1 MNKDNYLKVKE
12 EVNNQATIIAVTK
25 YHTVE
30 DALEAYDAGVRDFG
44 ENRIEGFNEK
54 RAALPQDANVHFIG
68 TLQSRKVKDVIDN
81 LYYLHSLERESI
93 AKRIEQYSSHDV
105 KCFIQ
110 VNVSGE
116 ETKHGLKPEDVK
128 DFVTKVSKYDHVKVI
143 GLMTMAPETDNVEEI
158 RNVFKQLKELRDD
171 LQKEFKDIIELSMGM
186 SNDYKIA
193 LEEGA
198 TFIRLG
204 SKIMGK

>member
-1 MNKDNYLKVKE
+1 MIKDNFLKIKE
-12 EVNNQATIIAVTK
+12 EVNDQATIIAVTK
-25 YHTVE
+25 YHSNE
-30 DALEAYDAGVRDFG
+30 AAQEAYDAGVRNFG

-54 RAALPQDANVHFIG
+54 LNALPDDKNMHFIG
-68 TLQSRKVKDVIDN
+68 TLQSRKVKDIIDN

-93 AKRIEQYSSHDV
+93 AKRIEQHANHDV

-116 ETKHGLKPEDVK
+116 ESKHGLKPEDVRK
-128 DFVTKVSKYDHVKVI
+128 FVQTVSQYKHMKVI
-143 GLMTMAPETDNVEEI
+143 GLMTMAPETDDEEEI
-158 RNVFKQLKELRDD
+158 RNVFKSLRILRDE
-171 LQKEFKDIIELSMGM
+171 LNKEFEDITELSMGM

-198 TFIRLG
+198 TYIRLG
-204 SKIMGK
+204 SILMEG

>member
-1 MNKDNYLKVKE
+1 MIKDNFLKIKE

-25 YHTVE
+25 YHSNE
-30 DALEAYDAGVRDFG
+30 SAQEAYDAGIRNFG

-54 RAALPQDANVHFIG
+54 LNALPEDKNMHFIG
-68 TLQSRKVKDVIDN
+68 TLQSRKVKEVIDD

-93 AKRIEQYSSHDV
+93 AKRIEQHANHDV

-116 ETKHGLKPEDVK
+116 ESKHGLKPEDVRE
-128 DFVTKVSKYDHVKVI
+128 FVQNVSQYKHVKVI
-143 GLMTMAPETDNVEEI
+143 GLMTMAPETDNEEEV
-158 RNVFKQLKELRDD
+158 RQVFKSLRELRDE
-171 LQKEFKDIIELSMGM
+171 LNKDFEDITELSMGM

-198 TFIRLG
+198 TYIRLG
-204 SKIMGK
+204 SILMES

>member
-30 DALEAYDAGVRDFG
+30 DTLEAYDAGVRDFG

-128 DFVTKVSKYDHVKVI
+128 DFVTKVSKYNHVKVI
-143 GLMTMAPETDNVEEI
+143 GLMTMAPETDSVEEI
-158 RNVFKQLKELRDD
+158 RNVFKQLRELRDD

>member
-30 DALEAYDAGVRDFG
+30 DTLEAYDAGVRDFG

-158 RNVFKQLKELRDD
+158 RNVFKQLRELRDD